1 MHMRP
6 AVQLHER
13 LTADRRR
20 SRGMHG
26 AARARKQVPFRMF
39 NDNQPR
45 AGKRRDARSTAPAL
59 TDALK
64 NTGSPPNRSPTDSNR
79 PSPTGPGGANQ
90 PRNNGIGWFSR
101 LLFLLLVVILA
112 YQAWIWLG
120 PGTGTQTATI
130 KYSDFV
136 TQLDTEHVKT
146 VTYDPSTREITG
158 TLDHTITVNN
168 SGQTVTSDQ
177 FQTTYPFLDDSSL
190 ETALSQHNV
199 QVQGKPNSSGD
210 FWLGLALNL
219 IPIALVLVLLFW
231 LSRRATQSQQNIFN
245 FGRSRAKLIM
255 EDRPSTTFADI
266 AGVDEA
272 KSELEEVV
280 EFLKTPAKFQRL
292 GGKIPKGCLLVG
304 PPGTGKTLLARAV
317 AGEAGVPFFSMS
329 GSEFVEVLVGVGA
342 SRVRDLFD
350 QAKKAAPSIIF
361 IDEIDAVGR
370 QRGTSLTT
378 NDEREQTLNQLLVE
392 MDGFDARQAVVVIA
406 ATNRPDGLDQ
416 ALLRPG
422 RFDRRV
428 TVDRPDWKGR
438 QAILMIHSRGVPLAP
453 DVDLQQLARATTGMV
468 GADLANL
475 VNEAALL
482 AARRNLE
489 RVNMS
494 CFNDALDRIQLGAE
508 RPLVLSDED
517 LRVVAIHEGGHAL
530 IGLLTPHS
538 DPVTKVTIVPR
549 GQALGVTQYTPMDD
563 RYNYSRDYLFGRI
576 MAALGGRGAEDVEF
590 GSITTG
596 AENDLQQVTMIA
608 RNMVARWGM
617 SKRLGLL
624 SFSDR
629 GSPFMAGGDMG
640 TRDYSETTATLID
653 EETRDLVQTAYQQV
667 IQLLSDHK
675 ATLERIAQEL
685 RRHETLDAK
694 QLGQILM
701 ETGISLAEVAPM
713 PGAETAGIPTDDTQ
727 RSLPGNGTGT
737 MPSLPEGL
745 GTPQNN

>member
-1 MHMRP
+1 M
-6 AVQLHER
+6 
-13 LTADRRR
+13 
-20 SRGMHG
+20 
-26 AARARKQVPFRMF
+26 
-39 NDNQPR
+39 
-45 AGKRRDARSTAPAL
+45 
-59 TDALK
+59 
-64 NTGSPPNRSPTDSNR
+64 
-79 PSPTGPGGANQ
+79 GPGGAPP
-90 PRNNGIGWFSR
+90 PRSSGVSWFSR
-101 LLFLLLVVILA
+101 ILFLLLIVILA
-112 YQAWIWLG
+112 YQAWVWLG
-120 PGTGTQTATI
+120 PSSNQQTVTLS
-130 KYSDFV
+130 YSDFL
-136 TQLDTEHVKT
+136 TQLQQGDVKT
-146 VTYDPSTREITG
+146 VTYDPSNRLLTG
-158 TLDHTITVNN
+158 DLAQPIKQDEN
-168 SGQTVTSDQ
+168 GQTVTSSH
-177 FQTTYPFLDDSSL
+177 FQTTYPFLDDQPLATDLAKYDVSL
-190 ETALSQHNV
+190 
-199 QVQGKPNSSGD
+199 QGKPSSSSD

-219 IPIALVLVLLFW
+219 LPAAIVLILLLW
-231 LSRRATQSQQNIFN
+231 LSRRATQNQQNIFN

-272 KSELEEVV
+272 KAELEEVV
-280 EFLKTPAKFQRL
+280 EFLKTPGKFQRL
-292 GGKIPKGCLLVG
+292 GGKIPKGVLLVG

-350 QAKKAAPSIIF
+350 QAKKASPSIIF

-438 QAILMIHSRGVPLAP
+438 QAILMIHTRGVPLAP

-482 AARRNLE
+482 AARRNLD
-489 RVNMS
+489 RVNMA

-517 LRVVAIHEGGHAL
+517 LRVVAVHEGGHAL
-530 IGLLTPHS
+530 VGLLVPHS

-549 GQALGVTQYTPMDD
+549 GQALGVTQYTPLDD
-563 RYNYSRDYLFGRI
+563 RYNYSRDYLIGRI
-576 MAALGGRGAEDVEF
+576 MTALGGRAAEDVVL

-596 AENDLQQVTMIA
+596 AENDLQQVTLIA

-617 SKRLGLL
+617 SDRIGLL

-629 GSPFMAGGDMG
+629 ANPFGMGGDFG
-640 TRDYSETTATLID
+640 QREYSEATSAIID
-653 EETRDLVQTAYQQV
+653 EETRNLVQSAYQHV
-667 IQLLSDHK
+667 KQLLTEHK
-675 ATLERIAQEL
+675 PTLERIAQEL

-694 QLGQILM
+694 QLSQILI
-701 ETGISLAEVAPM
+701 ETGISLADVAPR
-713 PGAETAGIPTDDTQ
+713 PNAETEAGL
-727 RSLPGNGTGT
+727 LPDGVAELAPPNGSTA
-737 MPSLPEGL
+737 PSLPDGHSAP
-745 GTPQNN
+745 PQE